1 MQLLPCC
8 LQKNLDFLPSRKD
21 NKSFSTTTIE
31 RQFTL
36 TVAHDK
42 TILNY
47 TPNKQKVFVLILTN
61 SKVVSISAF
70 EVPVL
75 QTGCL
80 QIEYIVISMI
90 DT

>member
-8 LQKNLDFLPSRKD
+8 LQKKLDFLPSRKD

-47 TPNKQKVFVLILTN
+47 TPNKQKVLVLILKN
-61 SKVVSISAF
+61 SKVVSIS
-70 EVPVL
+70 VLKVLVL
-75 QTGCL
+75 QTDCL
-80 QIEYIVISMI
+80 QNVISMI